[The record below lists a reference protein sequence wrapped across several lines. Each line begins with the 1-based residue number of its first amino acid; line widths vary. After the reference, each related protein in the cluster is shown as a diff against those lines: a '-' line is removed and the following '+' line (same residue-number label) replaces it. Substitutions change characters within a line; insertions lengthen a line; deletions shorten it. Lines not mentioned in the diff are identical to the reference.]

1 MIIAEGE
8 RIFLRHLHIADVE
21 NMCAV
26 WGDSEAMRFG
36 QSREKVEQMI
46 KGCLEDYYQKW
57 GFGLWAVVLRADV
70 TLVGYCGLT
79 RFDNIDGQAE
89 IELGYRLAPKY
100 RGHGLATEAARLVQA
115 YAFDTLGLRRL
126 VSIISPE
133 NTQSIRVAEKIGFR
147 YEKSVQSPGCKMQ
160 RLYSCV
166 PASESHR
173 DPSVSRGEVG

>member
-46 KGCLEDYYQKW
+46 KGCLEDYYHKW
-57 GFGLWAVVLRADV
+57 GFGLWAVVLRADS

-89 IELGYRLAPKY
+89 VELGYRLAPEY
-100 RGHGLATEAARLVQA
+100 RGQGLATEAARLVQA
-115 YAFDTLGLRRL
+115 YAFNTLGLRRL

-133 NTQSIRVAEKIGFR
+133 NAQSIRVAEKTGFR
-147 YEKSVQSPGCKMQ
+147 YEKSVEGPAGRMQ

-166 PASESHR
+166 PANESR
-173 DPSVSRGEVG
+173 PEPGVSGGRVR